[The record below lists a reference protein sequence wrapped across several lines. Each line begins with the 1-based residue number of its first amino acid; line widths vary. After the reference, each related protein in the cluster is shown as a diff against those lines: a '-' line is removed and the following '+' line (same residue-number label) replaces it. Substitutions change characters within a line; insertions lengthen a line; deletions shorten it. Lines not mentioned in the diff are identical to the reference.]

1 MRDPGGE
8 FEVPFD
14 EAVFGGPAR
23 NESRHYW
30 IQGEG
35 PPGRSCIVPHPN
47 HRLTQCHSCLTLFA
61 LRKKIAALPTGDF
74 YGNWARTVLGEK

>member
-1 MRDPGGE
+1 MLLRGPGGE

-30 IQGEG
+30 IQRTGAE
-35 PPGRSCIVPHPN
+35 PVPGRKAGPGSGRPRAPFGKSGV
-47 HRLTQCHSCLTLFA
+47 RFA
-61 LRKKIAALPTGDF
+61 MKELGLP
-74 YGNWARTVLGEK
+74 A